1 MPRSAPLSDA
11 GQATRGQPGGF
22 AFAYDDVPCG
32 LLSLLADGSVI
43 QANRRFAE
51 WSGYTGEELVGKR
64 LHDLLSVPA
73 RIFYETNI
81 SPLLRMQGFI
91 DEVAMD
97 FVARDRTRI
106 PSLVNAVE
114 RRDGAGGLMSTH
126 FAIFKATERRRYER
140 ALVETRDATERAV
153 LAERE
158 ASQLRE
164 QFIAVLGH
172 DLRNPLAS
180 ISSGIRLLTEREAVS
195 ARGQRILSLMLGSVM
210 RASDLID
217 NVLDFARGRLGGGL
231 SLSRDSRAPLAP
243 VLEQVVAEIVSV
255 SPERMIRSDI
265 ALTETVDCDRVRMG
279 QLLSN
284 LLGNAV
290 THGSKTDPITV
301 RAWTE
306 EGLLVIAVS
315 NGGRPIDEATRLKLF
330 QPFFRGEL
338 RPNQVGLG
346 LGLHI
351 ASEIAKAHGGTLE
364 VASDDRETC
373 FTFSMPLQAPAP
385 RSWTG

>member
-1 MPRSAPLSDA
+1 MPDA
-11 GQATRGQPGGF
+11 YHA
-22 AFAYDDVPCG
+22 DDVPCG
-32 LLSLLADGSVI
+32 FVSVLPDGRIVLANQRLAEWTRHAAGDLEG
-43 QANRRFAE
+43 RRFHA
-51 WSGYTGEELVGKR
+51 
-64 LHDLLSVPA
+64 LLSVPA

-81 SPLLRMQGFI
+81 SPLLRMQGFV

-97 FVARDRTRI
+97 LVAHDGSKI
-106 PSLVNAVE
+106 QILVNAVE
-114 RRDGAGGLMSTH
+114 RRNAAGDLVRTD

-140 ALVETRDATERAV
+140 ALIEAKDATDRAV
-153 LAERE
+153 LAEQE

-180 ISSGIRLLTEREAVS
+180 ISSGVRLLTEGEAVS
-195 ARGQRILSLMLGSVM
+195 AKGRRILSLMLGSVL

-217 NVLDFARGRLGGGL
+217 NVMDFARGRLGDGL
-231 SLSRDSRAPLAP
+231 TLSRDASAPLAP
-243 VLEQVVAEIVSV
+243 ALEQVIAEIVSV
-255 SPERMIRSDI
+255 SPDRLIETEI
-265 ALTETVDCDRVRMG
+265 AIGEAVDCDRVRLG

-290 THGSKTDPITV
+290 THGSRVDPISV
-301 RAWTE
+301 RAAKSGGMLEISVT
-306 EGLLVIAVS
+306 
-315 NGGRPIDEATRLKLF
+315 NGGRPIDEATRQRLF

-338 RPNQVGLG
+338 RPNQAGLG

-364 VASDDRETC
+364 VTSGEQVTC
-373 FTFSMPLQAPAP
+373 FTFLMPLVLQPEN
-385 RSWTG
+385 

>member
-1 MPRSAPLSDA
+1 
-11 GQATRGQPGGF
+11 
-22 AFAYDDVPCG
+22 
-32 LLSLLADGSVI
+32 LLSLLPDGRI
-43 QANRRFAE
+43 ARANRRLAE
-51 WSGYTGEELVGKR
+51 WVGHEREGLVGTR
-64 LHDLLSVPA
+64 FHDLLSVPA

-81 SPLLRMQGFI
+81 SPLLRMQGFV

-97 FVARDRTRI
+97 LVAHDGSRVQT
-106 PSLVNAVE
+106 LVNAVG
-114 RRDGAGGLMSTH
+114 RRDADGGVVRID

-140 ALVETRDATERAV
+140 ALIEAKDATERAV
-153 LAERE
+153 LAEQE

-180 ISSGIRLLTEREAVS
+180 ISSGIRLLTERETVS
-195 ARGQRILSLMLGSVM
+195 PKGRRILSLMLGSVL

-231 SLSRDSRAPLAP
+231 TLSRDARAPLAP
-243 VLEQVVAEIVSV
+243 VLEQVIAEIVSV
-255 SPERMIRSDI
+255 FPDRQI
-265 ALTETVDCDRVRMG
+265 ATEIAIGQDVDCDRVRLG

-290 THGSKTDPITV
+290 THGSKVEPIVV
-301 RAWTE
+301 RAIAADDRLE
-306 EGLLVIAVS
+306 IAVA
-315 NGGRPIDEATRLKLF
+315 NGGPPIDEATRQKLF

-351 ASEIAKAHGGTLE
+351 ASEIAKAHGGALE
-364 VASDDRETC
+364 VTSSERETR
-373 FTFSMPLQAPAP
+373 FIFSMPLIVA
-385 RSWTG
+385 SVG

>member
-1 MPRSAPLSDA
+1 MSDRDYA
-11 GQATRGQPGGF
+11 
-22 AFAYDDVPCG
+22 PCG
-32 LLSLLADGSVI
+32 LLSLLPDARIAHV
-43 QANRRFAE
+43 NKRFAE
-51 WSGYTGEELVGKR
+51 WTGYQQDELVGR
-64 LHDLLSVPA
+64 PFHDLLSVPA

-81 SPLLRMQGFI
+81 SPLLRMQGFV

-97 FVARDRTRI
+97 FIGHGGGRI
-106 PSLVNAVE
+106 QSLVNAAE
-114 RRDGAGGLMSTH
+114 RRDSEGELL
-126 FAIFKATERRRYER
+126 FIDLAIFKATERRRYER
-140 ALVETRDATERAV
+140 ALIEAKDATDRAV
-153 LAERE
+153 LAEQE
-158 ASQLRE
+158 ESQLRE

-180 ISSGIRLLTEREAVS
+180 ISSGIRLLTERETVTPK
-195 ARGQRILSLMLGSVM
+195 GQRVLSLMLGSVL

-231 SLSRDSRAPLAP
+231 TLNRDASALLTP

-255 SPERMIRSDI
+255 HPYRKITFHVATSEPI
-265 ALTETVDCDRVRMG
+265 DCDRVRLG

-290 THGSKTDPITV
+290 THGSKTDPIVVKAGTLHDTLQISV
-301 RAWTE
+301 T
-306 EGLLVIAVS
+306 
-315 NGGRPIDEATRLKLF
+315 NGGRPIDEATRLRLF

-351 ASEIAKAHGGTLE
+351 ASEIAKAHGGTLD
-364 VASDDRETC
+364 VTSDDRETR
-373 FTFSMPLQAPAP
+373 FTFCMPLKID
-385 RSWTG
+385 RDG

>member
-1 MPRSAPLSDA
+1 MDA
-11 GQATRGQPGGF
+11 LPDP
-22 AFAYDDVPCG
+22 YDDVPCG
-32 LLSLLADGSVI
+32 FLSLRPDGSI
-43 QANRRFAE
+43 ARANQRIAA
-51 WSGYTGEELVGKR
+51 WTGYAREQLVGMR
-64 LHDLLSVPA
+64 FQDMLSVPA

-81 SPLLRMQGFI
+81 SPLLRMQSFV

-97 FVARDRTRI
+97 FVGRNGTRVQ
-106 PSLVNAVE
+106 SLVNAVE
-114 RRDGAGGLMSTH
+114 RRDEAGGVMSTDL
-126 FAIFKATERRRYER
+126 AIFKATERRRYER
-140 ALVETRDATERAV
+140 ALVDARDATERAAEV
-153 LAERE
+153 ERE

-180 ISSGIRLLTEREAVS
+180 ISSGVRLLTERETVS
-195 ARGQRILSLMLGSVM
+195 VKGKRILSLMLGSVM
-210 RASDLID
+210 RASELID

-231 SLSRDSRAPLAP
+231 TLTRDSLAPLAR

-255 SPERMIRSDI
+255 SPERMIHSEI
-265 ALTETVDCDRVRMG
+265 AISEAVDCDRVRMG

-290 THGSKTDPITV
+290 THGSKTDPISV
-301 RAWTE
+301 RAWT
-306 EGLLVIAVS
+306 GNGMLVITVA
-315 NGGRPIDEATRLKLF
+315 NGGSPIDEATRLRLF

-338 RPNQVGLG
+338 RPNQIGLG

-364 VASDDRETC
+364 VASDERETR
-373 FTFSMPLQAPAP
+373 FTFSMPLLPSTAAA
-385 RSWTG
+385 

>member
-1 MPRSAPLSDA
+1 
-11 GQATRGQPGGF
+11 
-22 AFAYDDVPCG
+22 
-32 LLSLLADGSVI
+32 
-43 QANRRFAE
+43 
-51 WSGYTGEELVGKR
+51 
-64 LHDLLSVPA
+64 
-73 RIFYETNI
+73 
-81 SPLLRMQGFI
+81 
-91 DEVAMD
+91 MD
-97 FVARDRTRI
+97 FTASPGPKI

-114 RRDGAGGLMSTH
+114 RRNDGGGVLFTE

-140 ALVETRDATERAV
+140 ALIDAKDATERAI
-153 LAERE
+153 LAEQE

-180 ISSGIRLLTEREAVS
+180 ISSGVRLLTERETVS
-195 ARGQRILSLMLGSVM
+195 PRGRRILSLMLGSVL
-210 RASDLID
+210 RASELID

-231 SLSRDSRAPLAP
+231 TLSRDASAPLAP
-243 VLEQVVAEIVSV
+243 VLEQVIAEIVSV
-255 SPERMIRSDI
+255 SPDRTIQAEVAIGE
-265 ALTETVDCDRVRMG
+265 AVNCDRVRLG

-290 THGSKTDPITV
+290 AHGSKTDPIVV
-301 RAWTE
+301 RAATLDDRLE
-306 EGLLVIAVS
+306 IAVA
-315 NGGRPIDEATRLKLF
+315 NGGQPIDEATRRKLF

-364 VASDDRETC
+364 VTSSHQETR
-373 FTFSMPLQAPAP
+373 FAFSMPLAAQSAV
-385 RSWTG
+385 

>member
-1 MPRSAPLSDA
+1 MPRSAPLSDT
-11 GQATRGQPGGF
+11 GSDVDPLPSP
-22 AFAYDDVPCG
+22 YDDVPCG
-32 LLSLLADGSVI
+32 YLSLLPDGRVAY
-43 QANRRFAE
+43 ANRRMTE
-51 WSGYTGEELVGKR
+51 WTGYAKEQLVGKR

-81 SPLLRMQGFI
+81 SPLLRMQGFV

-97 FVARDRTRI
+97 FVGHDSTKI
-106 PSLVNAVE
+106 HNLVNAVE
-114 RRDGAGGLMSTH
+114 RRDAVSGVVFTDL
-126 FAIFKATERRRYER
+126 AIFKATERRRYER
-140 ALVETRDATERAV
+140 ALVEAKDATERAV

-158 ASQLRE
+158 TSQLRE

-180 ISSGIRLLTEREAVS
+180 ISSGVRLLTERETVS
-195 ARGQRILSLMLGSVM
+195 PKGQRILSLMLGSVM
-210 RASDLID
+210 RASELID

-231 SLSRDSRAPLAP
+231 SLSRDALAPLAP

-255 SPERMIRSDI
+255 SADRMIHSKI
-265 ALTETVDCDRVRMG
+265 AISEPVDCDRVRMG

-290 THGSKTDPITV
+290 THGSKSDPIGV
-301 RAWTE
+301 RAETVD
-306 EGLLVIAVS
+306 GMLMISVS
-315 NGGRPIDEATRLKLF
+315 NGGRRIDEVTRLRLF

-351 ASEIAKAHGGTLE
+351 ASEIAKAHRGTLE
-364 VASDDRETC
+364 VASDDRETR
-373 FTFSMPLQAPAP
+373 FTFLMPLE
-385 RSWTG
+385 RSTPPG